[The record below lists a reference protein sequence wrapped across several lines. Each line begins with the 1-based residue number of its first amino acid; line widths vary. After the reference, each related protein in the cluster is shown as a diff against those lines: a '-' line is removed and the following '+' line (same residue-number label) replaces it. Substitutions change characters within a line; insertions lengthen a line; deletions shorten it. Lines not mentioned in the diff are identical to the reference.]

1 MGAQGLRDMGEG
13 SEQMANAEDV
23 AALKAQSLRINI
35 LTLGSALLATVLVVL
50 ASR

>member
-13 SEQMANAEDV
+13 TEQMANAAEV
-23 AALKAQSLRINI
+23 AALKAQSRRINV
-35 LTLGSALLATVLVVL
+35 LTIGSALVATTLVVL